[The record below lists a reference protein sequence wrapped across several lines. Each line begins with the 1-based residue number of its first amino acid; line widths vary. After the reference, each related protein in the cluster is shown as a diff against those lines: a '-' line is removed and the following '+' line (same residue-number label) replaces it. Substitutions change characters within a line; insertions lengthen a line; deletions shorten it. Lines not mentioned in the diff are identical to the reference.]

1 MKLNHKGFTLIEIA
15 VVLIIVGLLIGFG
28 ASMVRPLFERSRR
41 IETQESVK
49 AVVELKPGENLTSEE
64 VVQAVVDRIAAFKK
78 PRQVEFVDSLPRTPE
93 DEIDRQSV
101 KASYG

>member
-49 AVVELKPGENLTSEE
+49 AAVESVVPITQRSQTAGCRSAT
-64 VVQAVVDRIAAFKK
+64 
-78 PRQVEFVDSLPRTPE
+78 
-93 DEIDRQSV
+93 
-101 KASYG
+101 